1 MERILCH
8 NESEKTD
15 SDFVGYVYPAES
27 GSGTLTALMQC
38 TALQSANSRS
48 LCNADSESL
57 LVIAFP

>member
-1 MERILCH
+1 MATTSPRRLTRISLDMLIPL
-8 NESEKTD
+8 NR
-15 SDFVGYVYPAES
+15 V
-27 GSGTLTALMQC
+27 SGTLTALMQC